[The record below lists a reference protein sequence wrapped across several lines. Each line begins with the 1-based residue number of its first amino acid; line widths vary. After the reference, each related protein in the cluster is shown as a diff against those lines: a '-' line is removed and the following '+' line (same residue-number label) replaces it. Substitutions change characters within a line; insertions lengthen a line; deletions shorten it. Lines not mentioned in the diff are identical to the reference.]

1 MTFYPLA
8 KNYLELIVPGTMDRA
23 STYFDEID
31 GIETDLYEFLR
42 DSSDEEE
49 DYEED
54 GKNSIKIFNTSY
66 FPPLTVIH
74 VFVCYRI

>member
-8 KNYLELIVPGTMDRA
+8 KNYLELIVPGTMDRP

-54 GKNSIKIFNTSY
+54 GKNSIKIILSTMAS
-66 FPPLTVIH
+66 P
-74 VFVCYRI
+74 